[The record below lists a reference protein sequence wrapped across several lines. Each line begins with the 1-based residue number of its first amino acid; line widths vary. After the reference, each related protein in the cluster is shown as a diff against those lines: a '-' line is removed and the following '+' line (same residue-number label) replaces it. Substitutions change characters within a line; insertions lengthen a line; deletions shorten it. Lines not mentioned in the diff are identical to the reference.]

1 MVYMQQKIWMG
12 MLEVKEMYEPLKFAA
27 QSLTFMKLVY
37 KKKSAERM
45 NKKKKKKR
53 AALQCVSKPDS
64 LLLRR
69 VIHW

>member
-1 MVYMQQKIWMG
+1 

-45 NKKKKKKR
+45 NKKKKKKKSGTTMCFQAR
-53 AALQCVSKPDS
+53 LSAAT
-64 LLLRR
+64 
-69 VIHW
+69 

>member
-1 MVYMQQKIWMG
+1 MQQKIWMG

-45 NKKKKKKR
+45 NKKKKKKER
-53 AALQCVSKPDS
+53 HYNVFPSQTLCCYVE
-64 LLLRR
+64 
-69 VIHW
+69 

>member
-1 MVYMQQKIWMG
+1 MG

-45 NKKKKKKR
+45 NKKKKKR